1 MTFILY
7 KYGDEGF
14 LDISALGGR
23 VLEFDISSDQN
34 IKTYTTETGE
44 TIIYGIRQQIR
55 TISFTLE
62 GTHTF
67 CRAVKEILNGYQ
79 FILEYN
85 YDGDYNDSYQH
96 IVVMKSSAISGKC
109 ISKGADIWTI
119 SCTVKEV

>member
-1 MTFILY
+1 MIFILY

-44 TIIYGIRQQIR
+44 TIIYGVRNEIK

-62 GTHTF
+62 GTFDF

-79 FILEYN
+79 FILEYE
-85 YDGDYNDSYQH
+85 YSGSHQY

-109 ISKGADIWTI
+109 ISMGADIWTI